1 MLQPTVSGF
10 KTRWINKKW
19 NLFFFLQQPEQFV
32 EEKKKKKNQ
41 SILFIQPKITITLSH
56 WAKVAQ
62 SCYVG
67 TINNPQP
74 TLWTDPYYKNPF
86 SREEK
91 NQTGP
96 WSVWARRWLQTRI
109 EGFTWCHFN
118 LHFLFLVCFVHQRR
132 RLFKAPSAFS
142 TRPSQTLSIWL
153 LLKCKQITSASINPA
168 AEGGREGGLQPCREQ
183 QTDRKMKCIKES
195 IMLFFFSWML
205 TFHYSESIKM

>member
-1 MLQPTVSGF
+1 M
-10 KTRWINKKW
+10 
-19 NLFFFLQQPEQFV
+19 
-32 EEKKKKKNQ
+32 
-41 SILFIQPKITITLSH
+41 
-56 WAKVAQ
+56 AQ

-74 TLWTDPYYKNPF
+74 ILWTDPYYKNPF

-195 IMLFFFSWML
+195 IMLFFFFLNADVSLFRIHKNVEKVEETFMNHSWAMTCL
-205 TFHYSESIKM
+205 LLCVACCVLLSHDQIMI